1 METSNSPPVI
11 GSSGVASSGAVAAAT
26 GLTEAHVEEIRGA
39 IQSQQKFLGELLE
52 HAHRWELEGAEL
64 RIYFAAEMRA
74 FAEMVEG
81 RDSLEKIRA
90 TAGKVLNRSVRVCAK
105 MESVAATT
113 ANAAQAASGTKEL
126 REKFER
132 DPMVGSMLQRFG
144 GKISEVKRREV
155 NALQQMLSRLRQVQE
170 DLQRQVNTVAIEAS
184 AGGGMVTVK
193 MNGQKQ
199 IVEVR
204 IEPEVFASKDQ
215 EMLQDLIRAA
225 VNEASRRVDDEL
237 ANQMKSL
244 AGNIP
249 GMSGIK
255 IPGLF

>member
-1 METSNSPPVI
+1 M
-11 GSSGVASSGAVAAAT
+11 
-26 GLTEAHVEEIRGA
+26 
-39 IQSQQKFLGELLE
+39 
-52 HAHRWELEGAEL
+52 
-64 RIYFAAEMRA
+64 
-74 FAEMVEG
+74 
-81 RDSLEKIRA
+81 
-90 TAGKVLNRSVRVCAK
+90 
-105 MESVAATT
+105 
-113 ANAAQAASGTKEL
+113 
-126 REKFER
+126 
-132 DPMVGSMLQRFG
+132 
-144 GKISEVKRREV
+144 EV

-199 IVEVR
+199 VLEVR

-237 ANQMKSL
+237 ATQMKSL
-244 AGNIP
+244 TGNIP
-249 GMSGIK
+249 GISGMK